1 MGILGGAIGEVING
15 VFKNAEGILDTTIT
29 NKEEMQQAF
38 NELEKLKNE
47 AEIAVLQETTKRWQA
62 DMSSDNKLS
71 KNIRPA
77 SLIFLTVVFTII
89 SFADGN
95 IGEFSLADGYKP
107 IYQSLL
113 LLAYGAYFG
122 DRALRGYTT
131 IKNKKHDK

>member
-1 MGILGGAIGEVING
+1 MGILKGAIGEVING

-29 NKEEMQQAF
+29 NKEELQQVY
-38 NELEKLKNE
+38 NELEKLRNE

-62 DMSSDNKLS
+62 DMASDNKLS

-95 IGEFSLADGYKP
+95 IGGFTLADGYKP

>member
-1 MGILGGAIGEVING
+1 MGILKGAIGEVING

-29 NKEEMQQAF
+29 NKEELQQAY
-38 NELEKLKNE
+38 NELEKLRNE

-62 DMSSDNKLS
+62 DMASDNKLS

-95 IGEFSLADGYKP
+95 IGGFTLADGYKP

-131 IKNKKHDK
+131 IKNKINDK

>member
-1 MGILGGAIGEVING
+1 MGILGGAIGQVING

-29 NKEEMQQAF
+29 NKEELQKAY

-47 AEIAVLQETTKRWQA
+47 AEIAVLQETTKRWEA
-62 DMSSDNKLS
+62 DMASDNKLS

-95 IGEFSLADGYKP
+95 IGGFTLADGYKP

>member
-29 NKEEMQQAF
+29 NKEELQQAY

-62 DMSSDNKLS
+62 DMASDNKLS

-95 IGEFSLADGYKP
+95 IGGFTLADGYKP

-131 IKNKKHDK
+131 IKNKINDK

>member
-1 MGILGGAIGEVING
+1 MGILGGAIGQVING

-29 NKEEMQQAF
+29 NKEELQKAY

-47 AEIAVLQETTKRWQA
+47 AEIAVLQETTKRWEA
-62 DMSSDNKLS
+62 DMASDNKLS

-77 SLIFLTVVFTII
+77 SLIFLTVVFTIL

-95 IGEFSLADGYKP
+95 IGGFTFADGYKP

>member
-29 NKEEMQQAF
+29 NKEELQLAY
-38 NELEKLKNE
+38 NELEKLRNE

-95 IGEFSLADGYKP
+95 IGEFTLADGYKP

-131 IKNKKHDK
+131 IKNKNA

>member
-29 NKEEMQQAF
+29 NKEELQQAY
-38 NELEKLKNE
+38 NELEKLRNE

-62 DMSSDNKLS
+62 DMASDNKLS

-95 IGEFSLADGYKP
+95 IGGFTLADGYKP

>member
-1 MGILGGAIGEVING
+1 MGILKGAIGEVING

-29 NKEEMQQAF
+29 NKEELQQAY
-38 NELEKLKNE
+38 NELEKLRNE
-47 AEIAVLQETTKRWQA
+47 AEIAVLQESTKRWQA
-62 DMSSDNKLS
+62 DMASDNKLS

-95 IGEFSLADGYKP
+95 IGGFTLADGYKP

>member
-29 NKEEMQQAF
+29 NKEELQQAY

-62 DMSSDNKLS
+62 DMASDNKLS

-95 IGEFSLADGYKP
+95 IGGFTLADGYKP

>member
-1 MGILGGAIGEVING
+1 MGILKGAIGEVING
-15 VFKNAEGILDTTIT
+15 VFKNAEAILDTTIT
-29 NKEEMQQAF
+29 NKEELQQAY
-38 NELEKLKNE
+38 NELEKLRNE

-62 DMSSDNKLS
+62 DMASDNKLS

-95 IGEFSLADGYKP
+95 IGGFTLADGYKP

-131 IKNKKHDK
+131 IKNKINDK

>member
-1 MGILGGAIGEVING
+1 MA
-15 VFKNAEGILDTTIT
+15 
-29 NKEEMQQAF
+29 
-38 NELEKLKNE
+38 
-47 AEIAVLQETTKRWQA
+47 
-62 DMSSDNKLS
+62 SDNKLS

-95 IGEFSLADGYKP
+95 IGGFTLADGYKP

-131 IKNKKHDK
+131 IKNKINDK